1 MGYRTTGNPNGR
13 PRVQIKEK
21 EFDSLCAMQ
30 CTEEEIAAFY
40 GCTIDTI
47 NNWCKRTF
55 DCTFSEI
62 YPQKRALG
70 KASLRRAG
78 FKMAQSVPSVHIFY
92 AKNFLGM
99 TDKVEQTVMEVED
112 LSSLAEM
119 LRDEPAESESGGESV
134 EKTD

>member
-1 MGYRTTGNPNGR
+1 MPRKPTGKPNGR
-13 PRVQIKEK
+13 PPVDIKEK
-21 EFDSLCAMQ
+21 DFDSLCAMQ

-55 DCTFSEI
+55 GKTFSEI

-78 FKMAQSVPSVHIFY
+78 FKMAQSNPSVHIFY

-119 LRDEPAESESGGESV
+119 LRDDKEDESSGQRV
-134 EKTD
+134 E

>member
-1 MGYRTTGNPNGR
+1 MAAKRTGNPNGR
-13 PRVQIKEK
+13 PRVDIKEK

-55 DCTFSEI
+55 GQTFSEI

-99 TDKVEQTVMEVED
+99 TDKIEQTVHEVED
-112 LSSLAEM
+112 LTTLAEM
-119 LRDEPAESESGGESV
+119 LSMPNKESEDENGTRV
-134 EKTD
+134 E